1 MIGATAIVGIGVVS
15 LVSGVGADITPQ
27 SLYDEVRPIAN
38 ERGHVLQTA
47 SDESVRE
54 DQRKLGPETEIVEEG
69 SSDERLPQ
77 VVDRMQIVE
86 EGWNGE
92 RLPQVV
98 DRMQIVEEGFSDER
112 LPQVVDRMQI
122 VEEGWNGERLL
133 PVVDRMQI
141 IEDESG
147 GERQPQSAHRMQIVR
162 GLEKEGLQKQQPL
175 TGLFN
180 TTVDAIY
187 VDGRFKIRF
196 SLKNISGEE
205 LEVVHGSG
213 QRYDLWVLD
222 EVGEEVFRWSD
233 DKAFT
238 MALIEYELEKGEEI
252 AFEEEWNREDREGS
266 LVPAGRYKI
275 MVEVIVGLQAH
286 ERISREELIAET
298 LIEITD

>member
-69 SSDERLPQ
+69 S
-77 VVDRMQIVE
+77 
-86 EGWNGE
+86 
-92 RLPQVV
+92 
-98 DRMQIVEEGFSDER
+98 SDER